1 MLRDWTLDQ
10 NKNTKLYSESLQPS
24 HGKCCLPIFENIK
37 CPQGASSA
45 PQYCLHNVL
54 NLYVYVPAWVSC
66 VLCACWY
73 PGRPEEGVRFSG
85 TGVVGR
91 LWAPGTEPWF
101 YTRVA
106 NVLHWA
112 ISPMISLPL
121 YQYYFQNHW
130 VRDFTE
136 HGWNRTGKNLLE
148 FRSSV
153 YLSFASS
160 CAERALFSTQTLAPW
175 SGQELLLIP
184 WANREPCLLVY
195 TTGWNHEHN

>member
-10 NKNTKLYSESLQPS
+10 NKNTKLYSEPLQPS

-54 NLYVYVPAWVSC
+54 NLYVCVPAWVLC

-73 PGRPEEGVRFSG
+73 PGGPEEGVRFSG

-91 LWAPGTEPWF
+91 LWAPGTEPRF
-101 YTRVA
+101 YTRAA

-112 ISPMISLPL
+112 ISPIISLPL

-153 YLSFASS
+153 YRSFASS
-160 CAERALFSTQTLAPW
+160 CPERALFSTQTLAPW
-175 SGQELLLIP
+175 SGQELLPIP
-184 WANREPCLLVY
+184 
-195 TTGWNHEHN
+195 